1 VRHLQFV
8 SAACLLLLPATLG
21 AQGLGAVAA
30 RERAKRD
37 KAAGKT
43 SGPSYTNDS
52 LKPAGDSAPA
62 AGAAGSEQEAAQS
75 AGTGGG
81 TTGSTTVAPKED
93 ELPFCPGGQEML
105 RAWSAAHSELAK
117 ECEGGPQ
124 VGTAGSFNMK
134 LTISASGVVEAA
146 TVTPENPYTT
156 CLARRMRGHPLVAPS
171 NGKRCQTSYGAMWR
185 L

>member
-1 VRHLQFV
+1 MKHLRFV
-8 SAACLLLLPATLG
+8 TAACLLLLPAALN

-30 RERAKRD
+30 REKARRE

-43 SGPSYTNDS
+43 SGQSYTNDS
-52 LKPAGDSAPA
+52 LERAGGPAPA
-62 AGAAGSEQEAAQS
+62 AGAAGSEQEGAQS

-81 TTGSTTVAPKED
+81 TAGPSTAPPKED
-93 ELPFCPGGQEML
+93 ELPFCPGGEEML
-105 RAWSAAHSELAK
+105 LAWSAAHSAFGK

-124 VGTAGSFNMK
+124 VGTTGSFSMK
-134 LTISASGVVEAA
+134 LTISASGVVEAV

-156 CLARRMRGHPLVAPS
+156 CLARRMRGHVLVAPS
-171 NGKRCQTSYGAMWR
+171 NGRRCQASYSAMWR